1 MTKKK
6 DKNQDKLDLKM
17 NVGYVKKISIVDEM
31 ERSYLDYAMSVIV
44 SRALPD
50 VRDGLKPVHRR
61 IVFSMN
67 ELGLRSTAAF
77 RKCATIVGRV
87 IGSYHPHGDVAV
99 YDSLVR
105 MAQDWSLRYPIV
117 WGQGNFGS
125 MDGDGAAAYRYTEA
139 KLKKMADD
147 LLVDIDKETVD
158 WRDNY
163 DGRLKEPVV
172 LPSRLPNLLLN
183 GSAGIAVGMATN
195 VPPHNLN
202 ELVDAIVHMVDNP
215 EATVDD
221 LMEFVKGPDFPTGGA
236 IYGYEDIKNI
246 YSTGRGRVINRG
258 VAEIVENKKGK
269 KQIIISEIPYT
280 VNKASLVEKIA
291 NLVKEKRIVGVSD
304 LRDESDRKDKVR
316 VVVDLKKDA
325 YPNKILNQLYK
336 LTPLQNSFSVNMI
349 ALVDDIHPKVLT
361 LPAAL
366 QYFIDHRQKV
376 VVRRT
381 KYELKK
387 AEERAHILEG
397 LKKALDKIDAVIKT
411 IRASK
416 DRPEA
421 HKNLMKKFKFTDAQT
436 VAILD
441 MRLQTLAGLE
451 RQKIEDELKSL
462 IEKIKELQEILGS
475 NEKVMQ
481 IVKDE
486 LIELKSKYG
495 DERRT
500 KVYKNPVGKLE
511 SEELIP
517 NEQVIVSM
525 TKGGYI
531 KRLPSNT
538 YKAQKRGGKGVVGA
552 TMKEEDVIEHFV
564 VTYNHDD
571 VLFFTTKGRAFNL
584 KVYEIPLA
592 SRQAKGTAVVNLLQ
606 LGPDEHVSGIITIAD
621 YRRGKY
627 LLMATKQGKIKKTEL
642 RFFKKVR
649 KSGLIAIRLNGDDE
663 LRWVK
668 MSQGM
673 NEVMMVTK
681 KGQAIRFQEG
691 DVRSM
696 GRTAAGVRGIK
707 LRAGDEVVSMNVLY
721 HPGTILVVTEKG
733 YGKRTALSEYKVQ
746 NRGGIGIK
754 TAKITGKNGGIVDAK
769 IVDSTDDLDLIAM
782 SAKGQVIRVSVDSI
796 RTMGRDTQGVIVMR
810 MKKDDKIASLTL
822 LSDLGKEVERQRG
835 DHVEEDV
842 KNNEDKKADD
852 SIEKKTESK

>member
-1 MTKKK
+1 MPKKENN
-6 DKNQDKLDLKM
+6 NQEKLDLKV
-17 NVGYVKKISIVDEM
+17 NVGYIKDVDIVNEM

-61 IVFSMN
+61 IIYSMH
-67 ELGLRSTAAF
+67 ELGLRSTASF
-77 RKCATIVGRV
+77 RKCAYIVGRV

-105 MAQDWSLRYPIV
+105 MAQNWSLRYPIV
-117 WGQGNFGS
+117 WPQGNFGS

-139 KLKKMADD
+139 KLQKIADD
-147 LLVDIDKETVD
+147 LLIDIEKETVD

-163 DGRLKEPVV
+163 DGRIKEPTV

-183 GSAGIAVGMATN
+183 GSSGIAVGMATN
-195 VPPHNLN
+195 IPPHNLG
-202 ELVDAIVHMVDNP
+202 ELVDAIIYQIDNP
-215 EATVDD
+215 EATVEE

-236 IYGYEDIKNI
+236 IYGFEDIKNI
-246 YSTGRGRVINRG
+246 YSTGRGRIINRG
-258 VAEIVENKKGK
+258 IAEIVETKSGK
-269 KQIIISEIPYT
+269 NQIVISEIPYT

-291 NLVKEKRIVGVSD
+291 YLVKEKKIVGVSD
-304 LRDESDRKDKVR
+304 LRDETDKDGVR

-325 YPNKILNQLYK
+325 YANKILNQLYK
-336 LTPLQNSFSVNMI
+336 LTPLQNSFAVNMI
-349 ALVDDIHPKVLT
+349 ALVDEIQPRILT

-366 QYFIDHRQKV
+366 QYFISHREKV

-381 KYELKK
+381 QFELRK

-416 DRPEA
+416 DRPDA
-421 HKNLMKKFKFTDAQT
+421 HKNLVKKFKFTDAQT

-451 RQKIEDELKSL
+451 RKKIDDELTEL
-462 IEKIKELQEILGS
+462 IKRIKELKDILAS
-475 NEKVMQ
+475 TDKVKT

-486 LIELKSKYG
+486 LRELKAKYG

-500 KVYKNPVGKLE
+500 KVYKNQVGKLE

-517 NEQVIVSM
+517 NEQVIISL

-538 YKAQKRGGKGVVGA
+538 YKSQKRGGKGVVGM

-571 VLFFTTKGRAFNL
+571 VLFFTSKGRAFKL

-627 LLMATKQGKIKKTEL
+627 LLMATKRGNIKKTEL
-642 RFFKKVR
+642 RYFKKVR
-649 KSGLIAIRLNGDDE
+649 RSGLVAIRLRGDDE
-663 LRWVK
+663 LRWVM

-673 NEVMMVTK
+673 NEVMMVTR
-681 KGQAIRFQEG
+681 KGQAIRFKES

-707 LRAGDEVVSMNVLY
+707 LREGDTVVSMNVLY
-721 HPGTILVVTEKG
+721 HPGTILVVTENG
-733 YGKRTALSEYKVQ
+733 YGKRTPLSQYKVQ

-754 TAKITGKNGGIVDAK
+754 TAKVTTKTGGIVDAK
-769 IVDSTDDLDLIAM
+769 IVNGKEDFDLVAI
-782 SAKGQVIRVSVDSI
+782 SAHGQVIRVAVDTI
-796 RTMGRDTQGVIVMR
+796 RSMGRDTQGVIVMR
-810 MKKDDKIASLTL
+810 MKKGDKIASLTL
-822 LSDLGKEVERQRG
+822 LADLGAEVERQRG
-835 DHVEEDV
+835 EHGEE
-842 KNNEDKKADD
+842 K
-852 SIEKKTESK
+852 